1 MNDELLLLIPTLL
14 LGLTMAFEIVWVW
27 SARGTVEGSIKNL
40 DNRIERLKEMEYKD
54 ILSNKPKFE
63 VGDVVTVRKE
73 AEKYGITVLRY
84 ELIVSDI
91 LANGMIKVYVPLSNG
106 GRSAEIVYNPEW
118 LELVRRQGLD
128 NPGTEKPELVKPKF
142 EVGDIVIGN
151 KKAKDYAIT
160 TTGFL
165 GTVIEIK
172 DDDLMVIKGLEYP
185 NLSYTVQQKCFDRF
199 EEQQKTEKPKFKV
212 GDVVVGNK
220 KAEEYGIPVPQCKL
234 IVSEVMNNGCVRVCT
249 PSGDKVRSKGTV
261 FDTFNTEWLDL
272 AQQQTV
278 DIPET
283 EKPESIMERWANESE
298 NFSKAIKNLLKEFG
312 FSSTHEIKY
321 RIRSAFSEKYIKLF
335 DKLGTNSCDP
345 DDISVIQLAKA
356 LLVVSAY
363 LETDNIEEIIAWA
376 DSNMDI

>member
-14 LGLTMAFEIVWVW
+14 LGLTMALEIVWVW

-40 DNRIERLKEMEYKD
+40 DNRIERLKEMEYK
-54 ILSNKPKFE
+54 LPKFQ

-73 AEKYGITVLRY
+73 AEKYGITVLPY

-91 LANGMIKVYVPLSNG
+91 LVNGMIKVYVPLSNG
-106 GRSAEIVYNPEW
+106 RRSAEIVYNPEW

-128 NPGTEKPELVKPKF
+128 NPGTEKLESVKPKF

-151 KKAKDYAIT
+151 EKAKDYAIT

-165 GTVIEIK
+165 GTVIEIEG
-172 DDDLMVIKGLEYP
+172 DDLMVIKGIKYP
-185 NLSYTVQQKCFDRF
+185 NLTYTVKQECFDLF
-199 EEQQKTEKPKFKV
+199 GEQQKTEKPKFKV

-220 KAEEYGIPVPQCKL
+220 KAEEYGIPVPRCKL
-234 IVSEVMNNGCVRVCT
+234 VVSEIMNHGCVRVCT
-249 PSGDKVRSKGTV
+249 LSGDKVRSNGTV

-272 AQQQTV
+272 VQQQTV

-312 FSSTHEIKY
+312 FGSTYQIKY
-321 RIRSAFSEKYIKLF
+321 QIRSAFSEKYIKLF
-335 DKLGTNSCDP
+335 DKLGTNSSDP

-363 LETDNIEEIIAWA
+363 LETDNIEEIIDWA

>member
-27 SARGTVEGSIKNL
+27 SARGTVEGSNKNL
-40 DNRIERLKEMEYKD
+40 DDRIERLKEMEYKEPECK
-54 ILSNKPKFE
+54 LPKFK

-128 NPGTEKPELVKPKF
+128 NPETEKPESVKAKF
-142 EVGDIVIGN
+142 KVGDIVIGN

-172 DDDLMVIKGLEYP
+172 HDDLMVIKGLEYP

-199 EEQQKTEKPKFKV
+199 EE
-212 GDVVVGNK
+212 
-220 KAEEYGIPVPQCKL
+220 
-234 IVSEVMNNGCVRVCT
+234 
-249 PSGDKVRSKGTV
+249 
-261 FDTFNTEWLDL
+261 
-272 AQQQTV
+272 QQTV